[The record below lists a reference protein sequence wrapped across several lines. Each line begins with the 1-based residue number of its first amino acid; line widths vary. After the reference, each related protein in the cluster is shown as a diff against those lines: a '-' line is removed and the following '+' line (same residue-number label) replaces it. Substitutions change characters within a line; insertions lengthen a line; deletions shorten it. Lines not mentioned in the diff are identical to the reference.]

1 MPEKRLQV
9 KPWNMLL
16 FQTHFGGR
24 RSQRFLVES
33 WLTAARCC
41 FANTMPP
48 KAVRKSSEE
57 VVPGGLDRAQIH
69 PKYGE
74 FGGDE
79 EIASYF
85 CWWFFHIF
93 SMDEIPKVKWWA
105 LPIPT
110 HWAHWATGG
119 TSPGSSCQSDR
130 RNVGLRGMRQ
140 GTSWLYQIAVDSLWK
155 WTVTCWSLWESRP
168 LSPTWR
174 PNFGMWTID
183 DSHHHAIWPNV
194 NHKVDQNSN
203 RLRNSGTVTAL

>member
-1 MPEKRLQV
+1 MTYNFYSYIVTYIIFLKAGMPEKRLQV

-57 VVPGGLDRAQIH
+57 VAPVELDRAQIH

-79 EIASYF
+79 EIVSYF
-85 CWWFFHIF
+85 C
-93 SMDEIPKVKWWA
+93 
-105 LPIPT
+105 
-110 HWAHWATGG
+110 
-119 TSPGSSCQSDR
+119 
-130 RNVGLRGMRQ
+130 
-140 GTSWLYQIAVDSLWK
+140 
-155 WTVTCWSLWESRP
+155 
-168 LSPTWR
+168 
-174 PNFGMWTID
+174 
-183 DSHHHAIWPNV
+183 
-194 NHKVDQNSN
+194 
-203 RLRNSGTVTAL
+203 